1 MLYLRLALL
10 HLFMHL
16 TSAFKRSFFVCFLLL
31 LGFSASAQNY
41 RDSFRARNAVYGE
54 LGGNGDFL
62 SVNYDRIVYQKS
74 MVKAALRVGFTSNAF
89 FLAEESG
96 VYPIIPVEALGM
108 IGRFQKH
115 FEFGLGYTRRFT
127 DNPELLQNMY
137 FSRLGFRYQQPT
149 GGLVVRVGFTPFLST
164 ESNRKTPGPAIVP
177 RFGLS
182 VGHSF

>member
-1 MLYLRLALL
+1 MHPIRAFTRSIFCCMLLIL
-10 HLFMHL
+10 
-16 TSAFKRSFFVCFLLL
+16 SFT
-31 LGFSASAQNY
+31 ADAQTY
-41 RDSFRARNAVYGE
+41 RDTFKARNAVYGE
-54 LGGNGDFL
+54 LGGNGDLL
-62 SVNYDRIVYQKS
+62 SFNYDRIVYQKA
-74 MVKAALRVGFTSNAF
+74 MVKALLRIGVASNSF

-96 VYPIIPVEALGM
+96 IYPIVPVEALGM

-127 DNPELLQNMY
+127 DDPNLLQNMY
-137 FSRLGFRYQQPT
+137 FSRLGFRYQRPT

-177 RFGLS
+177 RFGFS